1 MVVGHFL
8 VVDDR
13 RRIAGNGD
21 AFAEQHGI
29 GGQIHQHRQT
39 LGHVRGQVAAVRP
52 GVGAELL
59 FIEVLQIVQ
68 RLLRRIAQQAVGVPL
83 EGGQVIERGR
93 LLGFVPAL
101 HLFHRG
107 GRTLTD
113 SF

>member
-21 AFAEQHGI
+21 ALAERHGV
-29 GGQIHQHRQT
+29 GDQVHQHRQT
-39 LGHVRGQVAAVRP
+39 LGHIRSQIAAVRP
-52 GVGAELL
+52 GIGAELF

-83 EGGQVIERGR
+83 EGGQVIEGGR
-93 LLGFVPAL
+93 LLGFVLCAPP
-101 HLFHRG
+101 F
-107 GRTLTD
+107 
-113 SF
+113 